1 MFIFKTLHKLVLA
14 CTAWHGSIFGST
26 KSFLPMASV
35 HRRVSPSG
43 ALSPYWSAKFRDAS
57 GRVMMKSTKEIDRRK
72 ALKIAQAWEKAARMA
87 ASGELTQAASMQLL
101 DALMQETTGQRFN
114 TQGIEDFCKE
124 WLVGRKQ
131 VGKAASTLKR
141 YEPILDGFVEFLPQ
155 KRRAAPI
162 ATVTPSE
169 VERFRDEELRQGK
182 SAVTANFAVKV
193 LRAVFNSARRKGLT
207 PTNPAEAVELM
218 PEDCEERIPF
228 AEEQIQQLLRQA
240 NIGWMGMIL
249 LGLHAGLRLN
259 DAANLTWENIDLV
272 NRTLR
277 FRPQKTVGRKHG
289 RERETI
295 IFLHPDLVNYF
306 ESLSVSDDPKAPI
319 FSALCGK
326 PSGSHGGL
334 SNMFRR
340 LMDKT
345 GIRVPHGAVKTGKG
359 RQFRALGY
367 HSLRHSFVNRLANLE
382 VLPDVRKQLAGHSSD
397 EIHRRYV
404 HLDLSLQAKAIEKL
418 PSVLRR
424 VS

>member
-1 MFIFKTLHKLVLA
+1 
-14 CTAWHGSIFGST
+14 
-26 KSFLPMASV
+26 MASV
-35 HRRVSPSG
+35 HRRVSPTG

-57 GRVMMKSTKEIDRRK
+57 GRVMMKTTKEIDGRK

-87 ASGELTQAASMQLL
+87 AAGELTQAASMELL
-101 DALMQETTGQRFN
+101 DALMQETTGERFN
-114 TQGIEDFCKE
+114 TQGIEDFCRE
-124 WLVGRKQ
+124 WMAGRKQ

-141 YEPILDGFVEFLPQ
+141 YRPVLYGFVEFLPQ
-155 KRRAAPI
+155 KRRSAPI

-169 VERFRDEELRQGK
+169 VERFRDQELRHGK
-182 SAVTANFAVKV
+182 SAVTANFGVKV
-193 LRAVFNSARRKGLT
+193 LRAVFNSARRRGLI

-228 AEEQIQQLLRQA
+228 SEEQIRQLLRQA
-240 NIGWMGMIL
+240 NIEWMGMIL

-272 NRTLR
+272 NRILS
-277 FRPQKTVGRKHG
+277 FRPQKTAGRKHG
-289 RERETI
+289 RERDTI
-295 IFLHPDLVNYF
+295 IVLHPDLVNYL
-306 ESLSVSDDPKAPI
+306 ESLPVSDDPKAPI
-319 FSALCGK
+319 FSALYGK

-340 LMDKT
+340 LMDKV

-367 HSLRHSFVNRLANLE
+367 HSLRHSFVSRLANLE

-418 PSVLRR
+418 PSVLPKA
-424 VS
+424 